1 MPQNAESC
9 AAGCL
14 QYLPVVSGIQ
24 EDFDRLL
31 SGVVPL
37 IFCFWFFFFGNVSF
51 DDVLSLMLN
60 FLQLLPLPDV
70 CCNNLL
76 SVLTYLS
83 LLIS

>member
-1 MPQNAESC
+1 MLAVLASGQWHPGGLRQIAEWSC
-9 AAGCL
+9 
-14 QYLPVVSGIQ
+14 SS
-24 EDFDRLL
+24 DLL
-31 SGVVPL
+31 FLV
-37 IFCFWFFFFGNVSF
+37 FFFRNVSF